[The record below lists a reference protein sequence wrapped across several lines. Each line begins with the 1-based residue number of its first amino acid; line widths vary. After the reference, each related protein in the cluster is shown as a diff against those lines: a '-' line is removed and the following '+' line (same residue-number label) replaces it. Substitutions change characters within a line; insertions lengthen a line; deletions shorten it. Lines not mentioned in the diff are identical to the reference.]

1 MFNLLVTGSSGYL
14 GSQFIKQC
22 AQKYRISQFSLQ
34 SQSLEDIDFD
44 GLDAVLHC
52 AGIVHQGQNVSSS
65 EYDRVNTIY
74 PVEMARLAKAN
85 GLKQFVFISSVSV
98 YGPMEYID
106 EDSDC
111 NPRTKYGKSKLE
123 AENRLFELNDC
134 NFIVSILRIPMI
146 YGPQAPGNIQ
156 SIIRLVNY
164 LPIIPL
170 GNINNRR
177 SFISIQNLVYS
188 IDQILKLQKEGIF
201 LLSDDEPISTSS
213 LVEILIRAASKRRF
227 IVNSMLLSPFV
238 RLLMPKM
245 YQKLWGD
252 SFINSA
258 ESKKSLNLHFPV
270 KVEDGL
276 KKISTLEQYM

>member
-123 AENRLFELNDC
+123 AENRLFELNDSK
-134 NFIVSILRIPMI
+134 FIVSILRIPMI

-177 SFISIQNLVYS
+177 SFISIRNLVYS
-188 IDQILKLQKEGIF
+188 IMGVLNFRQGGVF
-201 LLSDDEPISTSS
+201 LLADDEPISTSI
-213 LVEILIRAASKRRF
+213 LVSILITGIGKNRLLLDSGLIRALIRF
-227 IVNSMLLSPFV
+227 SAPSV
-238 RLLMPKM
+238 
-245 YQKLWGD
+245 YEKLWGNMV
-252 SFINSA
+252 INCSV
-258 ESKKSLNLHFPV
+258 SKRLLSLDFPV
-270 KVEDGL
+270 DIKVGL
-276 KKISTLEQYM
+276 TEMFQLK